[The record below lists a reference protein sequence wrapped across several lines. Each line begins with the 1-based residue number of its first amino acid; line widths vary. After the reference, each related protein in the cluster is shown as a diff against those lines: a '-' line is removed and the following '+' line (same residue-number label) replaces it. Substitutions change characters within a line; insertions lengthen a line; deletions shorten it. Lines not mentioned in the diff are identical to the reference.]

1 LGVGGEQR
9 IRQSAE
15 LVDAESAGSEPPA
28 DEEARRRAYSRR
40 RPALRDGVDVLE
52 QDLAGEA
59 LLERV
64 ARRAVLMRNFKQPGE
79 RCRSWPA
86 SSTIAA

>member
-1 LGVGGEQR
+1 MLEPAGGEP
-9 IRQSAE
+9 
-15 LVDAESAGSEPPA
+15 LV

-59 LLERV
+59 LFERV
-64 ARRAVLMRNFKQPGE
+64 ARHAVLVRNFKQPGE

-86 SSTIAA
+86 SSKIAA